1 MSSPPV
7 SGGTFWDVYSA
18 LLTSFRAA
26 PDNPNLEREFYLANL
41 GADDEMELIQGLRA
55 LRNGDNIV
63 GDAVSLVGQDGIGF
77 LGQED
82 VREYGDFTDEEGEF
96 TDEGSKFTEEEGEF
110 TEVDNELKELK

>member
-1 MSSPPV
+1 M

-26 PDNPNLEREFYLANL
+26 PDNSNLEQEFHLANL
-41 GADDEMELIQGLRA
+41 GANDEMKLIQGLQA

-63 GDAVSLVGQDGIGF
+63 GNAVSLVGQDGIGF

-82 VREYGDFTDEEGEF
+82 VREYGDFTDKEGE
-96 TDEGSKFTEEEGEF
+96 FTEEEGEF